1 MHVRNR
7 QVGGMRAW
15 ERHKLLP
22 YYHIKCW
29 AIYIS
34 QLAPK
39 IPVLWPAKL
48 ASIIFQT
55 ISVTQDWTFLWQ
67 VKQFHWFQGKKTPK
81 NRREPFISGTSEPNQ
96 YLPAVLTHAYL
107 GTALLKS
114 ELAALALLDL
124 PLLHLLTINSLLL
137 FHYQDSV
144 VPPWAV
150 LPITWIDKS
159 PFLYFYI

>member
-34 QLAPK
+34 QLAPR
-39 IPVLWPAKL
+39 IPVLWTAKL

-55 ISVTQDWTFLWQ
+55 FFCHTRQLFFDKWSSSTDSKGEGKQVRTFYLRDQWAKP
-67 VKQFHWFQGKKTPK
+67 V
-81 NRREPFISGTSEPNQ
+81 STSNSNTCIPRN
-96 YLPAVLTHAYL
+96 L
-107 GTALLKS
+107 GTAVLKT

-124 PLLHLLTINSLLL
+124 PLLHLLTVNSLLL
-137 FHYQDSV
+137 FHCQDSI
-144 VPPWAV
+144 VPAWAV
-150 LPITWIDKS
+150 LPIIWIDKS
-159 PFLYFYI
+159 PFLYFHI